1 MSISTRGDL
10 FFRKESDAKETVRK
24 CAVAWLGTAQHER
37 PQGQGKRR
45 LRLFQPLLFLLVL
58 LFLFCPLLQNGLERP
73 AWGKEQIVEYKS
85 DLTVEPNGELV
96 VVETITVDAE
106 GDRIRRGIFRDIP
119 TLYHPK
125 ESRPYTIP
133 LAVTGVRRNG
143 RDEPW
148 FTENI
153 SGGLRIYAGAR
164 DALLPPGRHT
174 YEIAY
179 RTSRQLGFFPT
190 HDELYWNVT
199 GNGWEFLILRASA
212 EVHLPSG
219 AEVLSLDA
227 WTGYRGSQEQD
238 FVGKKEGNRASFTT
252 TRPLRLKEGFTI
264 AVAWPKGYVTPPWSG
279 TFFLRDYGMD
289 VALVLTLFLLL
300 LFWSVVWWKRGR
312 DPKPGIL
319 VPRFAPPQGFS
330 PASVRFLH
338 RLGYDSKVFA
348 CVLLSLASKRL
359 LRIEREGRFHRISR
373 VRPSAAEPETEE
385 NPEKEDEAFS
395 DAKHPGRAEETPE
408 KRSKAP
414 RQAEKAKKL
423 WEEERRLLGSLFR
436 EEETLLLHPDN
447 AAVIS
452 TAAAGLRESLQKR
465 HEGRNFVTNTG
476 WFIAGIVLTV
486 ALLILFSLAAFL
498 GGVAHDVIIF
508 GLLGTAWSAGAA
520 LLCVALLRTFR
531 NTLHLFRSCGGCR
544 TLVSLLFKGTYALG
558 ALLLLLGGFLF
569 TALAVSFV
577 AALAALGLAAALLLF
592 RRLLPARTEKG
603 RKRQDEIKG
612 FALYLETAE
621 EERLKLL
628 HPPERTPELFEA
640 LLPYALA
647 LDLEVAWSAKFAEL
661 LRKAVEEGTYVPL
674 WHDSTATAWMTEDLT
689 RSVSSFGDALA
700 STIAVASVPPG
711 SSSGFSDGDS
721 GGGSSGGGGGG
732 GGGGGW

>member
-1 MSISTRGDL
+1 MTSN
-10 FFRKESDAKETVRK
+10 
-24 CAVAWLGTAQHER
+24 CAVPENDTYTALPEAIQR
-37 PQGQGKRR
+37 GNIWR
-45 LRLFQPLLFLLVL
+45 LAIAQALAGANSVVFYATGGIVGNTFAPTPLLATLPISIFVVGMAVCILPTGAIARRYGRQAAFMAGAGAGVLTGLLATAAVL
-58 LFLFCPLLQNGLERP
+58 LGGFWLFC
-73 AWGKEQIVEYKS
+73 
-85 DLTVEPNGELV
+85 
-96 VVETITVDAE
+96 
-106 GDRIRRGIFRDIP
+106 
-119 TLYHPK
+119 
-125 ESRPYTIP
+125 
-133 LAVTGVRRNG
+133 
-143 RDEPW
+143 
-148 FTENI
+148 
-153 SGGLRIYAGAR
+153 
-164 DALLPPGRHT
+164 
-174 YEIAY
+174 
-179 RTSRQLGFFPT
+179 
-190 HDELYWNVT
+190 
-199 GNGWEFLILRASA
+199 
-212 EVHLPSG
+212 
-219 AEVLSLDA
+219 
-227 WTGYRGSQEQD
+227 
-238 FVGKKEGNRASFTT
+238 
-252 TRPLRLKEGFTI
+252 
-264 AVAWPKGYVTPPWSG
+264 
-279 TFFLRDYGMD
+279 
-289 VALVLTLFLLL
+289 
-300 LFWSVVWWKRGR
+300 
-312 DPKPGIL
+312 
-319 VPRFAPPQGFS
+319 
-330 PASVRFLH
+330 
-338 RLGYDSKVFA
+338 
-348 CVLLSLASKRL
+348 
-359 LRIEREGRFHRISR
+359 
-373 VRPSAAEPETEE
+373 
-385 NPEKEDEAFS
+385 
-395 DAKHPGRAEETPE
+395 
-408 KRSKAP
+408 
-414 RQAEKAKKL
+414 
-423 WEEERRLLGSLFR
+423 
-436 EEETLLLHPDN
+436 
-447 AAVIS
+447 
-452 TAAAGLRESLQKR
+452 
-465 HEGRNFVTNTG
+465 
-476 WFIAGIVLTV
+476 
-486 ALLILFSLAAFL
+486 LAAFL

-603 RKRQDEIKG
+603 RKRQDEIEG

>member
-1 MSISTRGDL
+1 MEAIRQNHVSS
-10 FFRKESDAKETVRK
+10 KENHTE
-24 CAVAWLGTAQHER
+24 AVAGAPGSRRVQR
-37 PQGQGKRR
+37 GQGKNDEEHRR
-45 LRLFQPLLFLLVL
+45 SRFRLFPVLLPLLTLLFLLL
-58 LFLFCPLLQNGLERP
+58 PFSENGHGGHA
-73 AWGKEQIVEYKS
+73 AWSKEHIIEYKS
-85 DLTVEPNGELV
+85 SITVKQDSSLT

-119 TLYHPK
+119 TLY
-125 ESRPYTIP
+125 RPDKGRPHTVP
-133 LAVTGVRRNG
+133 LSVTGVRRNG
-143 RDEPW
+143 QDEPW

-164 DALLPPGRHT
+164 DILLQPGRHT
-174 YEIAY
+174 YEITY
-179 RTSRQLGFFPT
+179 RTSRQLGFFAT

-199 GNGWEFLILRASA
+199 GNGWEFPILRVAA
-212 EVHLPSG
+212 EVHLPPG
-219 AEVLSLDA
+219 AEALSLDA
-227 WTGYRGSQEQD
+227 WTGSRGSRQQN
-238 FVGKKEGNRASFTT
+238 FLGTLEGATASFAT
-252 TRPLRLKEGFTI
+252 TRPLAPKEGLSI
-264 AVAWPKGYVTPPWSG
+264 AVAWPKGHVTPPWIG
-279 TFFLRDYGMD
+279 AFFFRDYGMD
-289 VALVLTLFLLL
+289 VALVLTFLLVP
-300 LFWSVVWWKRGR
+300 LFWSAVWRKRGR
-312 DPKPGIL
+312 DPEPGLL

-338 RLGYDSKVFA
+338 RLGYDPKIFA
-348 CVLLSLASKRL
+348 CVLLSLASKGL

-385 NPEKEDEAFS
+385 NSEKEEETFS
-395 DAKHPGRAEETPE
+395 DAEFPGRAEEMPE
-408 KRSKAP
+408 KQGKAP

-436 EEETLLLHPDN
+436 EAETLLLHPDN

-452 TAAAGLRESLQKR
+452 AAAAGLRESLQKR

-476 WFIAGIVLTV
+476 WFVAGIVLAV
-486 ALLILFSLAAFL
+486 ALLILFSLAALL

-508 GLLGTAWSAGAA
+508 GLLGTAWSAGSA
-520 LLCVALLRTFR
+520 LLCVTLLRIFR

-544 TLVSLLFKGTYALG
+544 TLVSLLFKGTFALG

-603 RKRQDEIKG
+603 RKRQDEIEG
-612 FALYLETAE
+612 FALYLATAE

-700 STIAVASVPPG
+700 STIAVSSVPPG

>member
-1 MSISTRGDL
+1 MSIRTRGDL
-10 FFRKESDAKETVRK
+10 FFRKERDAKETGQK
-24 CAVAWLGTAQHER
+24 SAVAWIWTAQHEKPR
-37 PQGQGKRR
+37 EQGKRR
-45 LRLFQPLLFLLVL
+45 LRIFPPLLFLLVL
-58 LFLFCPLLQNGLERP
+58 LFLFCPLPQNGLERA
-73 AWGKEQIVEYKS
+73 AWGKEQIVDYKS
-85 DLTVEPNGELV
+85 DITVEPNGELI
-96 VVETITVDAE
+96 VVETITALAE

-119 TLYHPK
+119 TLYRPK
-125 ESRPYTIP
+125 GSRPYTVP
-133 LAVTGVRRNG
+133 LAVTKVRRNG

-164 DALLPPGRHT
+164 DVLLPPGRHT
-174 YEIAY
+174 YEITY

-199 GNGWEFLILRASA
+199 GNGWEFPILRVAA
-212 EVHLPSG
+212 EVHLPPG

-238 FVGKKEGNRASFTT
+238 FVGKKEGNRASFVT

-319 VPRFAPPQGFS
+319 VPRFSPPQGFS

-338 RLGYDSKVFA
+338 RLGYDSKSFA
-348 CVLLSLASKRL
+348 CVLLSLASKGL
-359 LRIEREGRFHRISR
+359 LRIEREGRFYRIFR
-373 VRPSAAEPETEE
+373 IRPSGAEPNAQADPPEATSSDGELLDGTESASE
-385 NPEKEDEAFS
+385 SEKTTS
-395 DAKHPGRAEETPE
+395 TPV
-408 KRSKAP
+408 
-414 RQAEKAKKL
+414 EKAKKI
-423 WEEERRLLGSLFR
+423 WEEERRLLNSLFR
-436 EEETLLLHPDN
+436 NEETLLLHPKN
-447 AAVIS
+447 AALIS
-452 TAAAGLRESLQKR
+452 AAAAELKKSLQKR
-465 HEGRNFVTNTG
+465 HVGRNFVTNTG
-476 WFIAGIVLTV
+476 WFVAGIVLAV

-498 GGVAHDVIIF
+498 GGVAHEVILF
-508 GLLGTAWSAGAA
+508 GLLGTAWCVGSAIFWFFR
-520 LLCVALLRTFR
+520 LRTFR
-531 NTLHLFRSCGGCR
+531 NTLRLFRSCGGCR
-544 TLVSLLFKGTYALG
+544 TFVAVLFTGVFALGVLLFF
-558 ALLLLLGGFLF
+558 LGGFFF
-569 TALAVSFV
+569 TALNVSFV
-577 AALAALGLAAALLLF
+577 AAFAALGLAAALLFF
-592 RRLLPARTEKG
+592 RKLLPARTENG
-603 RKRQDEIKG
+603 RKRQDEIEG

-647 LDLEVAWSAKFAEL
+647 LDLEVAWSAKFADL
-661 LRKAVEEGTYVPL
+661 LRKAIEEEKYVPL
-674 WHDSTATAWMTEDLT
+674 WHGGMSTTWTTEDLT
-689 RSVSSFGDALA
+689 RSVSSFGDSLA
-700 STIAVASVPPG
+700 STLAVSSIPPG
-711 SSSGFSDGDS
+711 SSSGFSGGSS

>member
-10 FFRKESDAKETVRK
+10 FFRKESDAKEIVRK

-289 VALVLTLFLLL
+289 VALVLTLLLLL

-359 LRIEREGRFHRISR
+359 LRIEREGRFYRISR
-373 VRPSAAEPETEE
+373 MRPSTAEPDTQE
-385 NPEKEDEAFS
+385 NSPEATSS
-395 DAKHPGRAEETPE
+395 DGELLDGTKSASERE
-408 KRSKAP
+408 KSTSAP
-414 RQAEKAKKL
+414 IEQANKI
-423 WEEERRLLGSLFR
+423 WEEERRLLHSLFR
-436 EEETLLLHPDN
+436 KEETLLLHPDN

-452 TAAAGLRESLQKR
+452 AAAAGLRESLQKR

-476 WFIAGIVLTV
+476 WFVAGIVLAV

-498 GGVAHDVIIF
+498 GGVTHDMILF
-508 GLLGTAWSAGAA
+508 GLLGTAWCVGSAIFWLAR
-520 LLCVALLRTFR
+520 LRAFR
-531 NTLHLFRSCGGCR
+531 NTLRLFRSCGGCR
-544 TLVSLLFKGTYALG
+544 TFVSVLFAGVVALGVLLLF
-558 ALLLLLGGFLF
+558 LGGFFF
-569 TALAVSFV
+569 TALNVSFV
-577 AALAALGLAAALLLF
+577 AAFAALGLAAAILLF
-592 RRLLPARTEKG
+592 RRLLPTRTDKG
-603 RKRQDEIKG
+603 RKRQDEIEG

-647 LDLEVAWSAKFAEL
+647 LDLEVAWSAKFADL
-661 LRKAVEEGTYVPL
+661 LRKATEEGTYVPL
-674 WHDSTATAWMTEDLT
+674 WHDGTTIWMKEDFT
-689 RSVSSFGDALA
+689 RSISSFGDSLA
-700 STIAVASVPPG
+700 STLAVSSIPPG
-711 SSSGFSDGDS
+711 SSSGFSGGNS